1 MTTPRR
7 RRSRFMPVFLLLAAP
22 LPAATYVVTT
32 NSDAGPGSLR
42 AAISNCNDH
51 PGADLIAFSI
61 PGSGVHTIR
70 LRSELPALK
79 DTITVDGYTQAGS
92 RPNTLF
98 DGDDAVI
105 TVELSGE
112 DAPGGARGLVLEHD
126 GCTVRGL
133 AMNRFHEASVGS
145 GGGVAIASEGKGEL
159 IAGNFI
165 GTDPTGTIA
174 LGNTEGI
181 RIVGK
186 TTRVGGTAPADRN
199 IVSGSENAV
208 GIRIEGDTD
217 VISGNLIGT
226 DATGLAPISNQGS
239 GVFVGSGSHHF
250 IGGTLPGS
258 GNVIAF
264 NHNGGVVTAP
274 GTGAAILGNSIFEN
288 LPGVALGGIDV
299 GYDGLSP
306 NDACDAD
313 SADKNRQNFPVLSSA
328 VSSEGTMD
336 VAFTLESAPN
346 RTYRIEF
353 FASDACDDS
362 GHGQGRF
369 YLGAVNVSTTG
380 CAAAATAHLDVCLT
394 GEFVVTATAT
404 DPDGNTS
411 EFSACR
417 ALQAGANAA
426 CSSRRIVPVSVEPPA
441 LVARPRG

>member
-1 MTTPRR
+1 MTMDLRS
-7 RRSRFMPVFLLLAAP
+7 RSRFLPVFLLLAAP

-42 AAISNCNDH
+42 AAISNANDH
-51 PGADLIAFSI
+51 PGADSIVFSI
-61 PGSGVHTIR
+61 PGAGVHTIR
-70 LRSELPALK
+70 LRSELPAFK
-79 DTITVDGYTQAGS
+79 DTLTVDGYTQPGS

-105 TVELSGE
+105 TIELSGE
-112 DAPGGARGLVLEHD
+112 DAPGGTRGLVLTHD

-145 GGGVAIASEGKGEL
+145 GGAVAIESEGKGEL
-159 IAGNFI
+159 ITGNFI
-165 GTDPTGTIA
+165 GTDPSGTIA
-174 LGNTEGI
+174 RGNTEGI
-181 RIVGK
+181 RIGGK
-186 TTRVGGTAPADRN
+186 TTRVGGTGPADRN

-208 GIRIEGDTD
+208 GIRIDGDTD
-217 VISGNLIGT
+217 VVSGNLIGT
-226 DATGLAPISNQGS
+226 DASGLAPIPNQGS
-239 GVFVGSGSHHF
+239 GIFVEGGSHHF
-250 IGGTLPGS
+250 VGGTLPGS
-258 GNVIAF
+258 ENVVAF
-264 NHNGGVVTAP
+264 NRNGGVVTAP
-274 GTGAAILGNSIFEN
+274 GAGVAILGNSIFSN
-288 LPGVALGGIDV
+288 LGGVALGGIDL

-313 SADKNRQNFPVLSSA
+313 SGDKNRQNFPVLSSA
-328 VSSEGTMD
+328 VSSEGAVD

-353 FASDACDDS
+353 FASEVCDDS

-380 CAAAATAHLDVCLT
+380 CSAAATAHLEVCLT

-417 ALQAGANAA
+417 ALQAGANAS
-426 CSSRRIVPVSVEPPA
+426 CSSRRIVPVTVEPPA
-441 LVARPRG
+441 LVVRPRG